1 MWHHEK
7 KCSFTLLPCILGH
20 WRQTPKTT
28 LNEPPLSYAHTKQWI
43 NARESF
49 QECRIQCNLHTHRQ
63 SVFLLRISIDVREK
77 KRKKRIEMDD
87 VDIEKNNKWKT
98 FGINCNF
105 TKRVWFGVT
114 WRDVCVS
121 VCSWTNPPFY
131 AIFICI
137 VSFTVSHSIES
148 SRLVSSLLNRS
159 THFFYRSSTFK
170 RWFIEQDVSTLPFSS
185 YTSIAVIWIR
195 HLIFA
200 FEYICH
206 YSKHVIR
213 TKH

>member
-98 FGINCNF
+98 FRINCNF

-114 WRDVCVS
+114 WRDVCVWACALEPIRRS
-121 VCSWTNPPFY
+121 MLF
-131 AIFICI
+131 
-137 VSFTVSHSIES
+137 SFVLFLLPYPTPSNLLVLSHLFSTD
-148 SRLVSSLLNRS
+148 RLIS
-159 THFFYRSSTFK
+159 
-170 RWFIEQDVSTLPFSS
+170 FIEAAHLSVDLSNRMCQRCRLAHTLASLS
-185 YTSIAVIWIR
+185 YEFGI
-195 HLIFA
+195 
-200 FEYICH
+200 
-206 YSKHVIR
+206 
-213 TKH
+213 